1 MEQEKQE
8 APVQG
13 KKKRLSTPLL
23 IFIILM
29 AVTAVLC
36 TIVAGIWLH
45 GRSSLRNGGSAPT
58 VTPGGTEQLD
68 SYTVLHD
75 GKYYRYKE
83 HMVNLLL
90 IGVDSDNKPAAP
102 LPYGSDN
109 QADVILVAALDT
121 DANKMTLISVS
132 RDTMCDIGVP
142 DDTGEISGVAHTQL
156 ALSFSNGDGLY
167 ESCRLCREAV
177 SQLFYG
183 LQFDGCAAF
192 YMGGI
197 GRLNDAVGGVT
208 VNVLD
213 DYPFT
218 NVPGGW
224 NMYPGQNVTLTGQ
237 QARLYIQCRRGDAT
251 GNEDRMQRQKQYM
264 LALIGQAKARVASSP
279 ASVLPLYNAVSD
291 YVLTDLDLGKLTYL
305 ATGNEDRMQRQKQY
319 MLALIGQAKAR
330 VASSPASVL
339 PLYNAVSDYVL
350 TDLDLGKLT
359 YLATQAAGM
368 SFSGDMLRVT
378 GQAALG
384 DGNRVELTV
393 DQEALYDLIL
403 DVFYDEIPAPAQTG
417 E

>member
-1 MEQEKQE
+1 MEEN
-8 APVQG
+8 
-13 KKKRLSTPLL
+13 KRCRRISTPLL
-23 IFIILM
+23 LFLILM
-29 AVTAVLC
+29 GITLALCLTVL
-36 TIVAGIWLH
+36 GIWLH
-45 GRSSLRNGGSAPT
+45 GRSVLRSKTAEPPAIST
-58 VTPGGTEQLD
+58 DSSVLD
-68 SYTVLHD
+68 QHTIYHD
-75 GKYYRYKE
+75 GKYYRYKD

-90 IGVDSDNKPAAP
+90 IGVDSDDKPAAP

-167 ESCRLCREAV
+167 ESCRLCQEAV

-208 VNVLD
+208 VSVLD

-218 NVPGGW
+218 DVPNGW
-224 NMYPGQNVTLTGQ
+224 NMYPGQDVTLTGR
-237 QARLYIQCRRGDAT
+237 QARLYIQARRGDAT
-251 GNEDRMQRQKQYM
+251 GNEDRMKRQKQYM
-264 LALIGQAKARVASSP
+264 LALISQAKDRVAASP
-279 ASVLPLYNAVSD
+279 ASVV
-291 YVLTDLDLGKLTYL
+291 
-305 ATGNEDRMQRQKQY
+305 
-319 MLALIGQAKAR
+319 
-330 VASSPASVL
+330 

>member
-1 MEQEKQE
+1 MEEN
-8 APVQG
+8 
-13 KKKRLSTPLL
+13 KRRRRISTPLL
-23 IFIILM
+23 LFLILM
-29 AVTAVLC
+29 GITLALCLTVL
-36 TIVAGIWLH
+36 GIWLH
-45 GRSSLRNGGSAPT
+45 GRSVLRSKTAEPPAISTDSSVLDQHT
-58 VTPGGTEQLD
+58 V
-68 SYTVLHD
+68 YHD
-75 GKYYRYKE
+75 GKYYRYKD

-121 DANKMTLISVS
+121 DANRMTLISVS

-208 VNVLD
+208 VSVLD

-218 NVPGGW
+218 DVPNGW
-224 NMYPGQNVTLTGQ
+224 NMYPGQDVTLTGR
-237 QARLYIQCRRGDAT
+237 QARLYIQARRGD
-251 GNEDRMQRQKQYM
+251 
-264 LALIGQAKARVASSP
+264 
-279 ASVLPLYNAVSD
+279 
-291 YVLTDLDLGKLTYL
+291 

-393 DQEALYDLIL
+393 DQQALYDLIL
-403 DVFYDEIPAPAQTG
+403 DVFYEEIPAPTDTAG

>member
-1 MEQEKQE
+1 
-8 APVQG
+8 
-13 KKKRLSTPLL
+13 
-23 IFIILM
+23 
-29 AVTAVLC
+29 
-36 TIVAGIWLH
+36 
-45 GRSSLRNGGSAPT
+45 
-58 VTPGGTEQLD
+58 
-68 SYTVLHD
+68 
-75 GKYYRYKE
+75 
-83 HMVNLLL
+83 
-90 IGVDSDNKPAAP
+90 
-102 LPYGSDN
+102 
-109 QADVILVAALDT
+109 
-121 DANKMTLISVS
+121 VS

-305 ATGNEDRMQRQKQY
+305 AT
-319 MLALIGQAKAR
+319 
-330 VASSPASVL
+330 
-339 PLYNAVSDYVL
+339 
-350 TDLDLGKLT
+350 
-359 YLATQAAGM
+359 QAAGM

>member
-1 MEQEKQE
+1 MEQKKQE
-8 APVQG
+8 APVQQ

-36 TIVAGIWLH
+36 AIVAGIWLH

-237 QARLYIQCRRGDAT
+237 QARMYIQCRRGDAT

-264 LALIGQAKARVASSP
+264 LA
-279 ASVLPLYNAVSD
+279 
-291 YVLTDLDLGKLTYL
+291 
-305 ATGNEDRMQRQKQY
+305 
-319 MLALIGQAKAR
+319 
-330 VASSPASVL
+330 
-339 PLYNAVSDYVL
+339 
-350 TDLDLGKLT
+350 
-359 YLATQAAGM
+359 
-368 SFSGDMLRVT
+368 
-378 GQAALG
+378 
-384 DGNRVELTV
+384 
-393 DQEALYDLIL
+393 
-403 DVFYDEIPAPAQTG
+403 
-417 E
+417 

>member
-1 MEQEKQE
+1 MEQKKQE
-8 APVQG
+8 APVQQ

-36 TIVAGIWLH
+36 AIVAGIWLH
-45 GRSSLRNGGSAPT
+45 GRSSFRNGGSAPT

-208 VNVLD
+208 VSVLD

-218 NVPGGW
+218 DVPGGW

-237 QARLYIQCRRGDAT
+237 QARMYIQCRRGD
-251 GNEDRMQRQKQYM
+251 
-264 LALIGQAKARVASSP
+264 
-279 ASVLPLYNAVSD
+279 
-291 YVLTDLDLGKLTYL
+291 

-403 DVFYDEIPAPAQTG
+403 DVFYDEIPAPARTG
-417 E
+417 GS

>member
-177 SQLFYG
+177 SQL
-183 LQFDGCAAF
+183 
-192 YMGGI
+192 
-197 GRLNDAVGGVT
+197 
-208 VNVLD
+208 D

-237 QARLYIQCRRGDAT
+237 QARLYIQCRRGD
-251 GNEDRMQRQKQYM
+251 
-264 LALIGQAKARVASSP
+264 
-279 ASVLPLYNAVSD
+279 
-291 YVLTDLDLGKLTYL
+291 

>member
-8 APVQG
+8 APVQQ

-36 TIVAGIWLH
+36 AVVAGIWLH

-264 LALIGQAKARVASSP
+264 LALIGQVLAPLFAPLGFGDWRCATSLISGFIAKESVVSTLEVLLGGSAISGLFTTRSALSFLVFTLLYTPCVAAVATIRRELDSSLKTLGVVAMQCGVAWL
-279 ASVLPLYNAVSD
+279 AS
-291 YVLTDLDLGKLTYL
+291 L
-305 ATGNEDRMQRQKQY
+305 AMY
-319 MLALIGQAKAR
+319 AI
-330 VASSPASVL
+330 
-339 PLYNAVSDYVL
+339 
-350 TDLDLGKLT
+350 
-359 YLATQAAGM
+359 AGL
-368 SFSGDMLRVT
+368 F
-378 GQAALG
+378 
-384 DGNRVELTV
+384 
-393 DQEALYDLIL
+393 
-403 DVFYDEIPAPAQTG
+403 
-417 E
+417 

>member
-36 TIVAGIWLH
+36 AIVAGIWLH

-264 LALIGQAKARVASSP
+264 LALIGQVLAPLFAPLGFGDWRCATSLISGFIAKESVVSTLEVLLGGTAISGLFTTRSALSFLVFTLLYTPCVAAVATIRRELDSSLKTLGVVAMQCGVAWL
-279 ASVLPLYNAVSD
+279 AS
-291 YVLTDLDLGKLTYL
+291 L
-305 ATGNEDRMQRQKQY
+305 AMY
-319 MLALIGQAKAR
+319 AI
-330 VASSPASVL
+330 
-339 PLYNAVSDYVL
+339 
-350 TDLDLGKLT
+350 
-359 YLATQAAGM
+359 AGL
-368 SFSGDMLRVT
+368 F
-378 GQAALG
+378 
-384 DGNRVELTV
+384 
-393 DQEALYDLIL
+393 
-403 DVFYDEIPAPAQTG
+403 
-417 E
+417 